1 MITINNLQ
9 KSYRLANETSDK
21 MTILH
26 ELNLTVQTGEVVA
39 VVGSSGS
46 GKSTLLGLVSG
57 LDQPDQGEVLIH
69 GKSLQSLRGNDLTNF
84 RASHIG
90 VVFQQYHLVS
100 HLTAYENVTLPLE
113 ILDKPV
119 VKKDV
124 IELLNQV
131 GLGHRLNHKP
141 TQLSGGESQRLALA
155 RALVIKPSLLLADEP
170 SGSLD
175 SETGEKVMNLFFEQI
190 RLHNTTTMLVT
201 HDMELARRCDK
212 IYKLHGGA
220 LHPVSQAN

>member
-1 MITINNLQ
+1 MITIKNLS
-9 KSYRLANETSDK
+9 KSYQLANETSEK
-21 MTILH
+21 MTILSD
-26 ELNLTVQTGEVVA
+26 LNLTVATGEVVA

-57 LDQPDQGEVLIH
+57 LDQPDSGEILIH
-69 GKSLQSLRGNDLTNF
+69 NKSLQSLRGNDLTNF
-84 RASHIG
+84 RASQIG

-100 HLTAYENVTLPLE
+100 HLTAFENVTLPLE
-113 ILDKPV
+113 ILDKTV

-124 IELLNQV
+124 EEILKQV
-131 GLGHRLNHKP
+131 GLGHRLDHKP

-155 RALVIKPSLLLADEP
+155 RALIIKPSLLLADEP

-175 SETGEKVMNLFFEQI
+175 SETGEKVMSLFFEQI

-201 HDMELARRCDK
+201 HDMDLARRCDK
-212 IYKLHGGA
+212 IYKLHGGK
-220 LHPVSQAN
+220 LQAI

>member
-1 MITINNLQ
+1 MITISNLT
-9 KSYRLANETSDK
+9 KSYKLANETREK
-21 MTILH
+21 MTILND
-26 ELNLTVQTGEVVA
+26 LNLTVQTGEVVA

-57 LDQPDQGEVLIH
+57 LDQPDRGEILIH
-69 GKSLQSLRGNDLTNF
+69 SKSLQSLRGNDLTNF

-119 VKKDV
+119 VRKDV
-124 IELLNQV
+124 ENLLNQV
-131 GLGHRLNHKP
+131 GLSHRLDHKP

-201 HDMELARRCDK
+201 HDMDLARRCDK
-212 IYKLHGGA
+212 IYKLHGGK
-220 LHPVSQAN
+220 LQAV

>member
-1 MITINNLQ
+1 MITIKNLA
-9 KSYRLANETSDK
+9 KSYQLAGETSEK

-57 LDQPDQGEVLIH
+57 LDQPDSGEVLIH
-69 GKSLQSLRGNDLTNF
+69 NKSLQSLRGNELTNY

-113 ILDKPV
+113 ILNKPV
-119 VKKDV
+119 VKKEVEDM
-124 IELLNQV
+124 LNQV
-131 GLGHRLNHKP
+131 GLGHRLDHKP

-155 RALVIKPSLLLADEP
+155 RALIIKPSLLLADEP

-201 HDMELARRCDK
+201 HDMDLARRCDK
-212 IYKLHGGA
+212 IYKLHGGK
-220 LHPVSQAN
+220 LQAV

>member
-1 MITINNLQ
+1 MITINDLA
-9 KSYRLANETSDK
+9 KSYQLTNDSADK

-26 ELNLTVQTGEVVA
+26 DLNLTVQTGEVVA

-57 LDQPDQGEVLIH
+57 LDQPDHGEILIH
-69 GKSLQSLRGNDLTNF
+69 GKSLQSLRGNELTNF

-100 HLTAYENVTLPLE
+100 HLTAFENVALPLE
-113 ILDKPV
+113 ILNKPV
-119 VKKDV
+119 VKEEIV
-124 IELLNQV
+124 SLLKHV
-131 GLGHRLNHKP
+131 GLEHRLDHKP

-175 SETGEKVMNLFFEQI
+175 SETGEKVMNLFFERVRAQ
-190 RLHNTTTMLVT
+190 NTTTMLVT
-201 HDMELARRCDK
+201 HDMDLARRCDK

-220 LHPVSQAN
+220 LHSVSQGT

>member
-1 MITINNLQ
+1 MITINNLK
-9 KSYRLANETSDK
+9 KSYQLSGENSEK

-26 ELNLTVQTGEVVA
+26 ELNLTANTGEVIA

-57 LDQPDQGEVLIH
+57 LDQPDQGEILIH
-69 GKSLQSLRGNDLTNF
+69 GKSLQNLRGNDLTNF

-113 ILDKPV
+113 ILDKHV

-131 GLGHRLNHKP
+131 GLGHRLDHKP
-141 TQLSGGESQRLALA
+141 AELSGGESQRLALA
-155 RALVIKPSLLLADEP
+155 RALVIKPSLLLSDEP

-175 SETGEKVMNLFFEQI
+175 SETGKKVMDLFFEQI

-212 IYKLHGGA
+212 IYKLQGGA
-220 LHPVSQAN
+220 LHAVSQVV

>member
-1 MITINNLQ
+1 MIAINNLS
-9 KSYRLANETSDK
+9 KSYQLVNEANEK

-26 ELNLTVQTGEVVA
+26 DLNLTVPTGEVVA

-57 LDQPDQGEVLIH
+57 LDQPDTGEILIY
-69 GKSLQSLRGNDLTNF
+69 GKSLQSLRGNELTNF

-90 VVFQQYHLVS
+90 VVFQQYHLVN
-100 HLTAYENVTLPLE
+100 HLTAYENITLPLE
-113 ILDKPV
+113 ILNKPV

-124 IELLNQV
+124 LSLLDQV
-131 GLGHRLNHKP
+131 GLSHRLNNKP

-175 SETGEKVMNLFFEQI
+175 SETGEKVMNLFFEQV
-190 RLHNTTTMLVT
+190 RLQNTTTILVT

-212 IYKLHGGA
+212 IYKLQNGK
-220 LHPVSQAN
+220 LQAV

>member
-1 MITINNLQ
+1 MIAINQLS
-9 KSYRLANETSDK
+9 KSYNLTTDSNDK

-26 ELNLTVQTGEVVA
+26 DLSLTVQSGEVVA

-57 LDQPDQGEVLIH
+57 LDQPDHGEILIH
-69 GKSLQSLRGNDLTNF
+69 GKSLQSLRGNALTNF

-100 HLTAYENVTLPLE
+100 HLTAFENVALPLE
-113 ILDKPV
+113 ILNKPV
-119 VKKDV
+119 VQSE
-124 IELLNQV
+124 ITELLNQV
-131 GLGHRLNHKP
+131 GLGHRLDHKP

-175 SETGEKVMNLFFEQI
+175 SETGEKVMNLFFEQV

-201 HDMELARRCDK
+201 HDMDLARRCDK
-212 IYKLHGGA
+212 IYKLHSGK
-220 LHPVSQAN
+220 LQAI

>member
-1 MITINNLQ
+1 MITINNLA
-9 KSYRLANETSDK
+9 KSYQLVSEASEK
-21 MTILH
+21 MTILQD
-26 ELNLTVQTGEVVA
+26 LNLTVQTGEVVA

-57 LDQPDQGEVLIH
+57 LDQPDNGEILIH
-69 GKSLQSLRGNDLTNF
+69 GKSLQSLRGNELTNF

-100 HLTAYENVTLPLE
+100 HLTAYENITLPLE
-113 ILDKPV
+113 ILNKPV

-124 IELLNQV
+124 LALLDHV
-131 GLGHRLNHKP
+131 GLSHRLNNKP

-175 SETGEKVMNLFFEQI
+175 AETGEKVMNLFFEQV

-212 IYKLHGGA
+212 IYKLQNGK
-220 LHPVSQAN
+220 LQAV

>member
-1 MITINNLQ
+1 MITINHLT
-9 KSYRLANETSDK
+9 KSYKLANETSEK
-21 MTILH
+21 MTILND
-26 ELNLTVQTGEVVA
+26 LNLTVQTGEVVA

-57 LDQPDQGEVLIH
+57 LDQPDHGEILIH
-69 GKSLQSLRGNDLTNF
+69 SKSLQSLRGNDLTNF

-90 VVFQQYHLVS
+90 VVFQQYHLVN
-100 HLTAYENVTLPLE
+100 HLTAFENVTLPLE

-119 VKKDV
+119 IRKDV
-124 IELLNQV
+124 ENLLNQV
-131 GLGHRLNHKP
+131 GLSHRLDHKP

-201 HDMELARRCDK
+201 HDMDLARRCDR
-212 IYKLHGGA
+212 IYKLHGGK
-220 LHPVSQAN
+220 LQAI

>member
-1 MITINNLQ
+1 MITIKNLS
-9 KSYRLANETSDK
+9 KSYQLANETSEK

-26 ELNLTVQTGEVVA
+26 DLNLTVGTGEVVA

-57 LDQPDQGEVLIH
+57 LDQPDHGEILIH
-69 GKSLQSLRGNDLTNF
+69 NKSLQSLRGNDLTNF

-90 VVFQQYHLVS
+90 VVFQQFHLVS

-113 ILDKPV
+113 ILDKPF

-124 IELLNQV
+124 EDILKQV
-131 GLGHRLNHKP
+131 GLGHRLDHKP

-155 RALVIKPSLLLADEP
+155 RALIIKPSLLLADEP

-175 SETGEKVMNLFFEQI
+175 AETGEKVMNLFFEQI
-190 RLHNTTTMLVT
+190 RLNNTTTMLVT
-201 HDMELARRCDK
+201 HDMDLARRCDK
-212 IYKLHGGA
+212 IYKLHGGK
-220 LHPVSQAN
+220 LQAV

>member
-1 MITINNLQ
+1 MITIKNLA
-9 KSYRLANETSDK
+9 KSYQLANETSEK
-21 MTILH
+21 MTILND
-26 ELNLTVQTGEVVA
+26 LNLTVGTGEVVA

-57 LDQPDQGEVLIH
+57 LDQPDHGEILIH
-69 GKSLQSLRGNDLTNF
+69 NKSLQSLRGNELTNF
-84 RASHIG
+84 RASQIG

-124 IELLNQV
+124 EDILKQV
-131 GLGHRLNHKP
+131 GLGHRLDHKP

-155 RALVIKPSLLLADEP
+155 RALIIKPSLLLADEP

-175 SETGEKVMNLFFEQI
+175 AETGEKVMNLFFEQI

-201 HDMELARRCDK
+201 HDMDLARRCDK
-212 IYKLHGGA
+212 IYKLHGGK
-220 LHPVSQAN
+220 LQAV

>member
-1 MITINNLQ
+1 MITINNLA
-9 KSYRLANETSDK
+9 KSYQLVNEASEK

-26 ELNLTVQTGEVVA
+26 DLNLTVQTGEVVA

-57 LDQPDQGEVLIH
+57 LDQPDNGEILIH
-69 GKSLQSLRGNDLTNF
+69 GKSLQSLRGNELTNF

-100 HLTAYENVTLPLE
+100 HLTAYENITLPLE
-113 ILDKPV
+113 ILNKPV

-124 IELLNQV
+124 LALLDHV
-131 GLGHRLNHKP
+131 GLSHRLNNKP

-175 SETGEKVMNLFFEQI
+175 AETGEKVMNLFFEQV

-212 IYKLHGGA
+212 IYKLQNGK
-220 LHPVSQAN
+220 LQAV

>member
-1 MITINNLQ
+1 MITIHNLA
-9 KSYRLANETSDK
+9 KSYQLANEASEK

-26 ELNLTVQTGEVVA
+26 DLNLTVQTGEVVA

-57 LDQPDQGEVLIH
+57 LDQPDQGEIKIH
-69 GKSLQSLRGNDLTNF
+69 GKSLQALRGNELTNF
-84 RASHIG
+84 RATHIG

-124 IELLNQV
+124 EDILKQV
-131 GLGHRLNHKP
+131 GLGHRLDHKP

-155 RALVIKPSLLLADEP
+155 RALIIKPSLLLADEP

-201 HDMELARRCDK
+201 HDMDLARRCDR
-212 IYKLHGGA
+212 IYKLQGGK
-220 LHPVSQAN
+220 LQAI

>member
-1 MITINNLQ
+1 MININNLT
-9 KSYRLANETSDK
+9 KSYNLTNDTTEK

-26 ELNLTVQTGEVVA
+26 NLNLTVQTGEVVA

-57 LDQPDQGEVLIH
+57 LDQPDQGEILIH
-69 GKSLQSLRGNDLTNF
+69 GKSLQSLRGNELTNF

-90 VVFQQYHLVS
+90 VVFQQYHLVN

-113 ILDKPV
+113 ILNKLVERNNV
-119 VKKDV
+119 V
-124 IELLNQV
+124 ELLKQV
-131 GLGHRLNHKP
+131 GLGHRLDHKP

-175 SETGEKVMNLFFEQI
+175 SETGEKVMNLFFEQV

-201 HDMELARRCDK
+201 HDMDLARRCDK
-212 IYKLHGGA
+212 IYKLQGGK
-220 LHPVSQAN
+220 LQAF